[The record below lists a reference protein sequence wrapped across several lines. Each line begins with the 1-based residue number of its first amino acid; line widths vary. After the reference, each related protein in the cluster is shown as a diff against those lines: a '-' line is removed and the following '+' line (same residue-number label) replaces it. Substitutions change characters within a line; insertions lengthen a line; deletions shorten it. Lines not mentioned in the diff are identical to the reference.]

1 MHILLVF
8 LDGIG
13 LGADDAAVNPFAAAH
28 TPTLEVLAGGHRWLD
43 GVGRQDSDR
52 AVFLPLDANM
62 GVPGKPQS
70 GTNQAA
76 ILTGLRVPEL
86 MGRHYGPKPDA
97 ETRALLDRE
106 NFFITLRRHGRR
118 AALMNAYPPRLHHD
132 INRGKVL
139 RTSIQHA
146 VHAAGLPMYTDRE
159 LYSGDAMS
167 EDFTGIGWRKHLD
180 YSDTPLLS
188 PRDAG
193 RKMVEIARR
202 WDFAFFSHWLTDII
216 GHRGT
221 LPDAVKH
228 LELIDEVLAGALE
241 VWEDDE
247 GLMLIV
253 SDHGNFE
260 AMDHGKHTDNA
271 VPAVIIGRERQR
283 FADGLADL
291 AGLVPRMGRLLIG
304 PDAQQRDKV
313 LDHEAHNKD
322 HGHRQDD

>member
-1 MHILLVF
+1 MHILLIF

-13 LGADDAAVNPFAAAH
+13 LGADDPAINPFAAAH
-28 TPTLEVLAGGHRWLD
+28 TPTLMALANGHRWLR
-43 GVGRQDSDR
+43 GVDRQDSDR

-62 GVPGKPQS
+62 GIPGKPQS

-106 NFFITLRRHGRR
+106 SFFKTLGRHGRS

-159 LYSGDAMS
+159 LYNGEAMS
-167 EDFTGIGWRKHLD
+167 EDFTGAGWRKHLN

-188 PRDAG
+188 PAAAG
-193 RKMVEIARR
+193 RKMVEVSRR
-202 WDFAFFSHWLTDII
+202 WEFAFFSHWLTDII

-221 LPDAVKH
+221 LDEAIKH
-228 LELIDEVLAGALE
+228 LELIDAVLAGALE
-241 VWEDDE
+241 VWDNDE
-247 GLMLIV
+247 GLLLVV

-260 AMDHGKHTDNA
+260 AMDHGKHTENA
-271 VPAVIIGRERQR
+271 VPALIVGREKTR
-283 FADGLADL
+283 FADELTDL
-291 AGLVPRMGRLLIG
+291 AGLVPRMSRLLLG
-304 PDAQQRDKV
+304 PDADQRDEV
-313 LDHEAHNKD
+313 LDNESSDEHG
-322 HGHRQDD
+322 GHRQDN